1 MTYIYESP
9 DKGKT
14 VYKREFNTSDKILVK
29 DSTQQKSV
37 PTTQDQINV
46 AIMLAKISAG
56 EMY

>member
-1 MTYIYESP
+1 MTTYIYESP

-14 VYKREFNTSDKILVK
+14 VYKREFCTSDKILVK
-29 DSTQQKSV
+29 SGTQQT